1 MFSLFRKSKP
11 PQIITTVPKIERTS
25 YAMEHIKAPLDVMDE
40 NNKKLCS
47 CRLKSYTQY
56 SVILEHLPGE
66 LSLPIL
72 EERTNVCVRG
82 YTNDLKSLDLQGIVG
97 KSTRTELQVN
107 RIKHRDYDDLRA
119 SFRQPVYAPA
129 EIYKSKDI
137 NRNQPEPCQL
147 LNISTGGACVQAD
160 KKYNI
165 EDDIVL
171 RVELYPGAGPI
182 SFKGRIIRVQ
192 KKPDE
197 SFEYGIIFAQLTAQ
211 KKHDLEHDTE
221 ELRRIMQAKTYK

>member
-11 PQIITTVPKIERTS
+11 QQIITTVPKPERTS
-25 YAMEHIKAPLDVMDE
+25 YAMDHIKAPLDVIDE

-56 SVILEHLPGE
+56 SVILERLPGE

-72 EERTNVCVRG
+72 EERKNVCVRG
-82 YTNDLKSLDLQGIVG
+82 YTNNLKSLDLQGIVG

-107 RIKHRDYDDLRA
+107 RIKHRDYDDLRT

-137 NRNQPEPCQL
+137 NRNQPEPGQL

-211 KKHDLEHDTE
+211 KKHDLEHDAE